1 MGVFNNSTSFLEEA
15 SLACKHTYKSV
26 NKKIELIRDN
36 VAKIKQLLDELN
48 NNRKEEN
55 IIKELEINFFMFCE
69 GIYSCME
76 YCSYILRCYQNSVDK
91 YRGNTTPTGF
101 NDVLKGYR
109 NNNSKPIYKSI
120 RFTELLSEAMQWY
133 PLVHDIRS
141 KEIHYSM
148 GQVEIINDIDVNYI
162 SNIEY
167 GGYRAVG
174 FNLLETNLIFAKF
187 QDFIDKFLYL
197 VDNKII

>member
-1 MGVFNNSTSFLEEA
+1 M
-15 SLACKHTYKSV
+15 
-26 NKKIELIRDN
+26 
-36 VAKIKQLLDELN
+36 
-48 NNRKEEN
+48 
-55 IIKELEINFFMFCE
+55 
-69 GIYSCME
+69 
-76 YCSYILRCYQNSVDK
+76 
-91 YRGNTTPTGF
+91 F